1 MHGRGQH
8 HNHAYMKQL
17 SGFDEIHRLVDL
29 TFSDFCLHLMGHS
42 SVFILQRL
50 GDRSQL
56 LGFLV
61 MPIVGL
67 YLGIMAQS
75 LS

>member
-1 MHGRGQH
+1 
-8 HNHAYMKQL
+8 
-17 SGFDEIHRLVDL
+17 
-29 TFSDFCLHLMGHS
+29 MGNS

-75 LS
+75 LSQIVFGQSLSHDPWQ